1 MKLVKKIL
9 TISFWRSQQGY
20 QSNAGQGQSLQVGS
34 SGISPQNDVLSWE
47 LDQNLS
53 FSPSYSL
60 LRPNGSKLR
69 YKRWRN
75 KEKNLKYFLKLIWK
89 YFPTKRLPIVVL
101 HITIIDILTMPSQDL
116 EIICLAK
123 TNRNSSSQLLLFCY
137 FILNS
142 LNFNP
147 KINC

>member
-9 TISFWRSQQGY
+9 TISFWRSQQEY

-75 KEKNLKYFLKLIWK
+75 KEKNLKYFLKLINIINTIFFNSFHLLWSSRRCSQWIETVENIVLIILISLRK
-89 YFPTKRLPIVVL
+89 Y
-101 HITIIDILTMPSQDL
+101 LT
-116 EIICLAK
+116 
-123 TNRNSSSQLLLFCY
+123 CY
-137 FILNS
+137 SWN
-142 LNFNP
+142 NMVKEWNT
-147 KINC
+147 CGGG